1 MKVNRI
7 KLMKQLLKFG
17 NMVTD
22 KGDLFYEGDLEE
34 GLEVFV
40 EGEGG
45 EMESAKDGD
54 YIVEDTIYVVKD
66 GKIDSIKPVDPEAEV
81 EPEAVEAEE
90 VEPESAEITPETE
103 LEPEVAP
110 DYEAVIKEKD
120 DKIAELEAKVAELE
134 AMVKEKEAKEV
145 EMSAEILKLSNETV
159 GKPAH
164 VEAKEPKL
172 TGNKFID
179 NYLTRN

>member
-1 MKVNRI
+1 MKLNRI

-22 KGDLFYEGDLEE
+22 KGELFYEGDLAE

-40 EGEGG
+40 EGEDG
-45 EMESAKDGD
+45 EMKEANDGD
-54 YIVEDTIYVVKD
+54 YIVDGTIYVIKD
-66 GKIDSIKPVDPEAEV
+66 GKIDSIKPVEPEAET
-81 EPEAVEAEE
+81 EPEMKDEPVEAAEIAPEPEVEVE
-90 VEPESAEITPETE
+90 VEP
-103 LEPEVAP
+103 
-110 DYEAVIKEKD
+110 DYELVIKEKD
-120 DKIAELEAKVAELE
+120 DKIAGLEAKVAELE
-134 AMVKEKEAKEV
+134 GKLAEKDAKEL

-164 VEAKEPKL
+164 VEVKEPKL

-179 NYLTRN
+179 NYLAKH

>member
-1 MKVNRI
+1 MKLNRI

-22 KGDLFYEGDLEE
+22 KGELFYEGDLAE

-54 YIVEDTIYVVKD
+54 YIVEDTIYVIKD
-66 GKIDSIKPVDPEAEV
+66 GKIDSIKPVEPEAET
-81 EPEAVEAEE
+81 EPEMKDEPVEA
-90 VEPESAEITPETE
+90 AEIAP
-103 LEPEVAP
+103 EPEVEVEVEP

-134 AMVKEKEAKEV
+134 AKVKEKDAKEV

>member
-1 MKVNRI
+1 MKLNRI

-22 KGDLFYEGDLEE
+22 KGELFYEGDLAE

-40 EGEGG
+40 EGEDG
-45 EMESAKDGD
+45 EMKEANDGD
-54 YIVEDTIYVVKD
+54 YIVDGTIYVIKD
-66 GKIDSIKPVDPEAEV
+66 GKIDSIKPVEPEAET
-81 EPEAVEAEE
+81 EPEMKDEPVEA
-90 VEPESAEITPETE
+90 AEIAP
-103 LEPEVAP
+103 EPEVAP

-134 AMVKEKEAKEV
+134 AMVKEKDAKEV

-164 VEAKEPKL
+164 VEVKETKL

-179 NYLTRN
+179 NYLAKH